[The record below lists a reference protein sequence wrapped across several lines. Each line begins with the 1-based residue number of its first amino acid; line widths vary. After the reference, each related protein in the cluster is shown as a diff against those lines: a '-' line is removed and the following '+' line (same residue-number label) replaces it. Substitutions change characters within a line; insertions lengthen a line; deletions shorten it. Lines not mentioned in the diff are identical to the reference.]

1 MKRALALLVHALG
14 ATRRRL
20 GRSVSLGLA
29 LALTTAAWSSV
40 FFLSESVRATGDA
53 LLADGPLLTVQRLV
67 AGRPA
72 LIDHEDAEALRALP
86 SVRRVDERVWGY
98 LYQPALEGNVVV
110 IGVAPAASAT
120 LMAELGFSEASPGTG
135 LGDEEIFVG
144 TTLAATLGLR
154 AGDRLALVGPSG
166 EDEGA
171 PVLVLRVRAVLPI
184 ETAVSHGDAVLAS
197 LPVARQLLGLE
208 EGVSVDL
215 AIDVFPP
222 EEASIVAAR
231 AIEAIPGART
241 LLRDALTRR
250 RALTF
255 EARAGLLS
263 AVLLPLLLS
272 FLVLTW
278 DRLSGMG
285 EDERREIG
293 ILKAVGWSTAD
304 VLLGRLFESALI
316 AGLGAALGLVLGYL
330 HVFVLGAPGLS
341 EAYFGWSN
349 LRPGMALVPT
359 LDPQVLLLSFT
370 LVVLPFVAVS
380 IVPAWRAASLDP
392 DRAMRGPA

>member
-1 MKRALALLVHALG
+1 M
-14 ATRRRL
+14 
-20 GRSVSLGLA
+20 
-29 LALTTAAWSSV
+29 
-40 FFLSESVRATGDA
+40 
-53 LLADGPLLTVQRLV
+53 
-67 AGRPA
+67 
-72 LIDHEDAEALRALP
+72 
-86 SVRRVDERVWGY
+86 
-98 LYQPALEGNVVV
+98 
-110 IGVAPAASAT
+110 
-120 LMAELGFSEASPGTG
+120 
-135 LGDEEIFVG
+135 
-144 TTLAATLGLR
+144 
-154 AGDRLALVGPSG
+154 ALVGPTGDGPG
-166 EDEGA
+166 ETAG
-171 PVLVLRVRAVLPI
+171 VQVLRVRAVLPA
-184 ETAVSHGDAVLAS
+184 ETAVSHGDTVLAS
-197 LPVARQLLGLE
+197 MRVARALLGLE
-208 EGVSVDL
+208 EGACVDL

-222 EEASIVAAR
+222 EEANIVAAR

-293 ILKAVGWSTAD
+293 ILKAVGWSTSD
-304 VLLGRLFESALI
+304 VLVCRLLESALI

-349 LRPGMALVPT
+349 LRPAMALVPT
-359 LDPQVLLLSFT
+359 LDPQVLVLSFT

-380 IVPAWRAASLDP
+380 IVPAWRAATLDP

>member
-1 MKRALALLVHALG
+1 MRRFVALLVHALG
-14 ATRRRL
+14 STERRL

-53 LLADGPLLTVQRLV
+53 LLEDAPLLTVQRLV

-72 LIDHEDAEALRALP
+72 LLDHEDAEALRALW
-86 SVRRVDERVWGY
+86 SVRAVHERVWGY

-110 IGVAPAASAT
+110 IGVDPDASAT
-120 LMAELGFSEASPGTG
+120 LAEEFGFTDGTP
-135 LGDEEIFVG
+135 LGDEEILVG
-144 TTLAATLGLR
+144 STLAATLGLR
-154 AGDRLALVGPSG
+154 AGDRLALVGPTGDGPG
-166 EDEGA
+166 ETAG
-171 PVLVLRVRAVLPI
+171 VQVLRVRAVLPA
-184 ETAVSHGDAVLAS
+184 ETAVSHGDTVLAS
-197 LPVARQLLGLE
+197 MPVARALLGLE
-208 EGVSVDL
+208 EGACVDL

-222 EEASIVAAR
+222 EEANSVAAR

-293 ILKAVGWSTAD
+293 ILKAVGWSTSD
-304 VLLGRLFESALI
+304 VLVCRLLESALI

-349 LRPGMALVPT
+349 LRPAMALVPT
-359 LDPQVLLLSFT
+359 LDPQVLVLSFT

-380 IVPAWRAASLDP
+380 IVPAWRAATLDP